1 MKYSIQSVCRVC
13 RTAYKQA
20 VMCIAVPA
28 NRMCE
33 RVGMCVAVALFIH
46 QLSVICSHARECC
59 AQCGIHRLVH
69 RSVRSLERIRLVEI
83 MLTFLWMVLVIVMIC
98 R

>member
-33 RVGMCVAVALFIH
+33 RVGMCVVVALFIH
-46 QLSVICSHARECC
+46 QLFVICSHARECC
-59 AQCGIHRLVH
+59 TQGGIHRLVH
-69 RSVRSLERIRLVEI
+69 RSARGLERIRPVETV
-83 MLTFLWMVLVIVMIC
+83 LTCLWMMLVILMFC
-98 R
+98 L